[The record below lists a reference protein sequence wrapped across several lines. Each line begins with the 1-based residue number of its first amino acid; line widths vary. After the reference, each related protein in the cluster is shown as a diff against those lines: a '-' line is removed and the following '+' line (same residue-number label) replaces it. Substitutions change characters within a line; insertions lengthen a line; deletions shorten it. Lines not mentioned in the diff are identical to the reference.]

1 MKVKQID
8 GSIITELYTD
18 EAGRTWYIC
27 RREGGSMSL
36 YCSKPGHG
44 VHYVLYD
51 TLDGK
56 PPNARARE
64 ILDRIGRVVNE
75 VNLLMGYAVRYALNA
90 YTTTP
95 EAKAPDAP

>member
-1 MKVKQID
+1 MKTEQID
-8 GSIITELYTD
+8 GSVITELYTD

-36 YCSKPGHG
+36 YCSRSGHS
-44 VHYVLYD
+44 VVYVIYD

-64 ILDRIGRVVNE
+64 IISRIGRVADE
-75 VNLLMGYAVRYALNA
+75 VNMLRDLAIDAACHALD
-90 YTTTP
+90 TTTP
-95 EAKAPDAP
+95 EETRR